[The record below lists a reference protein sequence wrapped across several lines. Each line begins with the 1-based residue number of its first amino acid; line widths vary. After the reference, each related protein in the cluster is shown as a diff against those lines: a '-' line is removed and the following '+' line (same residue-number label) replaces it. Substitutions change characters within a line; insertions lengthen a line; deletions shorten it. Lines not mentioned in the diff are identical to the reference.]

1 MRVLAFILSIVVST
15 GLLMA
20 GVILLV
26 VETKETDSVWIF
38 IASLAL
44 VVFVYGPL
52 ALGSFRAY
60 WDVTGSQDSRR
71 YYRRIVLVVLALEL
85 LAAIVTV
92 IFAVLTSAG
101 SLIPVAFIGGGVVL
115 TVAAFLLGP
124 AVYRYD
130 RAHPRAVSAWVAIE
144 KAAITKRIVATAI
157 TFLGVL
163 VLGAIGVVIVSTVAP
178 NVLSVPQMLLFA
190 LSFAFI
196 FSAAVCVFSTLGW
209 NRRLVDVTDRDPSR
223 LRRVVR
229 VVLRNKPADLDGRDL
244 IAAARYAAVISV
256 TLSFQLAYIVLLY
269 AGLVLQQ
276 INVLRTGIAD
286 TFSILII
293 VFFVVILAALLPL
306 QIVRIRR
313 ARRYARD
320 HAADLNEPA
329 VATAD

>member
-15 GLLMA
+15 ALLMA
-20 GVILLV
+20 GVVLLV

-38 IASLAL
+38 IASLAM

-52 ALGSFRAY
+52 TLGSFRAY
-60 WDVTGSQDSRR
+60 WDVTGSKESRR
-71 YYRRIVLVVLALEL
+71 YYRRIVLVVLALEV

-92 IFAVLTSAG
+92 IFAILTVAG
-101 SLIPVAFIGGGVVL
+101 PLIPVAFIGGGVIL
-115 TVAAFLLGP
+115 TVTAIFLGP
-124 AVYRYD
+124 AIYRYD

-144 KAAITKRIVATAI
+144 KAAITKRIMATTI

-163 VLGAIGVVIVSTVAP
+163 VLGLIGTAIVNGVAT

-196 FSAAVCVFSTLGW
+196 SSGAVCVFSTLGW
-209 NRRLVDVTDRDPSR
+209 SRRLVDVTDRDPSR

-244 IAAARYAAVISV
+244 VAAARYAAVISV

-269 AGLVLQQ
+269 AGLFLQQ

-286 TFSILII
+286 TFSIAII
-293 VFFVVILAALLPL
+293 VFLVVILAVLLPI

-313 ARRYARD
+313 ARRYSRD
-320 HAADLNEPA
+320 HSVDLNEPVGA
-329 VATAD
+329 SAN